1 MLMHYKS
8 AEYPQTVGEWL
19 RCIVYVSFTCVN
31 ANNGMKKVH
40 YSVAAV
46 LNSRLYYLLTNST
59 REV

>member
-19 RCIVYVSFTCVN
+19 RCIVYGSFTCVN

-46 LNSRLYYLLTNST
+46 PNSRLYIIY
-59 REV
+59 

>member
-8 AEYPQTVGEWL
+8 AEYPQTVGDRL

-40 YSVAAV
+40 YSIAAV
-46 LNSRLYYLLTNST
+46 PNSRLYIIY
-59 REV
+59 